1 MTVKEYQEDPYKNYL
16 KKIAKVESNNN
27 PLAKS
32 KTSSATGLYQFL
44 DSTWRNI
51 VEKHNLGYSLE
62 DRKNPEKA
70 EKVMRYFVEENERVI
85 KPVLGRELNDAD
97 RYLTHFL
104 GAGGASKFFTEYNK
118 NPNAPI
124 TLAMSQHAINANRSV
139 ALNKN
144 GTVKSLADVYGWAG
158 KKMSVTPPDTNHISK
173 QTTEQDYTPYDTNF
187 AITKIDEGVTPQQQA
202 KQELKDI
209 NNEKQLIEDLVNS
222 TFEIPQEKKEQQNYQ
237 QPQVEIQEP
246 TLIESYA
253 QIANFIDTP
262 MVQQG
267 GFVVTR
273 SNDRKGK
280 THKVTASDGTVK
292 YFGDSNLG
300 QHPKDPERKAAFY
313 ARHKENLKNNPFF
326 RAFARKTWQ
335 EGGEINYED
344 TFQQGGLQNYFN
356 VIEDQQG
363 QRKFPNQITKI
374 NGDTIATDGYGNIP
388 LYVVP
393 NVGKPRIIFP
403 NTGEHTFKGATNF
416 TEYPVKNQEIPIAQ
430 ESIEVKQ
437 QVNGAKNI
445 TFNQAF
451 KEARVALGANQIF
464 EYNGKKYGTNLKGET
479 FNPSEEV
486 LKNNNLPIQETK
498 ERLQKQNTLV
508 DNPYSTKTTVKIEP
522 YYKNWA
528 EIEKEKISFNKM
540 EDADKIIKYKQGD
553 NGSFA
558 IVDKKKGLINIY
570 NSGENKPIFT
580 SAIDLGA
587 SKSDAQTTTKY
598 QDTNKDG
605 KITDEDKING
615 KFKVDWSAGN
625 TSTGAGKF
633 YISNIDSKGYEGL
646 PILNMMNEGQYK
658 KFKKTGEIEQVSTS
672 FHKGYI
678 KDDNNR
684 VSNGC
689 IRCNKTTL
697 DNLTKY
703 LKNTSEVYILPED
716 KNNRFELKDGKLS
729 FKVNASTNYN
739 AYIDSKGIVQKGQGV
754 NKSTNTLQYK
764 PIQISLD
771 EEKFKDKVFQWNDFN
786 DEAEFKN
793 TTKPFIKS
801 LQDSKQKVMK
811 AAKIDG
817 DTYNNI
823 AKVAFGIYG
832 TESNFGDTHSGVGNL
847 LRAVNKVTDSSSSS
861 SPDVRSKA
869 TTYGATDNNNSVGYT
884 QIRWSQLNDR
894 EKEVLKNLEITSN
907 KDLLNPKKSATAT
920 VAILAVR
927 YQEQLTAKQKEDIF
941 NYLPKKWNNRENYS
955 SRVNKNL
962 EYLTIKELVK

>member
-1 MTVKEYQEDPYKNYL
+1 MDKNVNNIDKLYFEKKGYTSIPTHEFSHYMTNGNKGLSDRDIKQIGIRTDNEKEYPFYIGKNKLSNTSMDYYRNPMEVQARLNSVRMLLKENGVYNPSEDNFT
-16 KKIAKVESNNN
+16 KKHLDKIKKSINSQKYRNSDLQDLIKTVNSEDDFIWLMNNVV
-27 PLAKS
+27 
-32 KTSSATGLYQFL
+32 Q
-44 DSTWRNI
+44 
-51 VEKHNLGYSLE
+51 
-62 DRKNPEKA
+62 
-70 EKVMRYFVEENERVI
+70 NE
-85 KPVLGRELNDAD
+85 
-97 RYLTHFL
+97 T
-104 GAGGASKFFTEYNK
+104 
-118 NPNAPI
+118 
-124 TLAMSQHAINANRSV
+124 
-139 ALNKN
+139 
-144 GTVKSLADVYGWAG
+144 
-158 KKMSVTPPDTNHISK
+158 
-173 QTTEQDYTPYDTNF
+173 
-187 AITKIDEGVTPQQQA
+187 TKID
-202 KQELKDI
+202 
-209 NNEKQLIEDLVNS
+209 
-222 TFEIPQEKKEQQNYQ
+222 
-237 QPQVEIQEP
+237 
-246 TLIESYA
+246 TLMA
-253 QIANFIDTP
+253 
-262 MVQQG
+262 QQG

-363 QRKFPNQITKI
+363 QRKFPNQVTKI
-374 NGDTIATDGYGNIP
+374 NGNTMATDGYGNIP

-393 NVGKPRIIFP
+393 NAGKPRIIFP

-416 TEYPVKNQEIPIAQ
+416 TEYPIKNQEIPIAQ
-430 ESIEVKQ
+430 EDIEVKQ

-522 YYKNWA
+522 YYKNWS

-587 SKSDAQTTTKY
+587 SKSDAQTTIKY
-598 QDTNKDG
+598 QDINKDG
-605 KITDEDKING
+605 KITDEDRING

-646 PILNMMNEGQYK
+646 PILNMMNEGQYE

-754 NKSTNTLQYK
+754 NRSTNTLQYK

-786 DEAEFKN
+786 DEVEFKN

-927 YQEQLTAKQKEDIF
+927 YQEHLTAKQKEDIF